1 MQIRGQFSNFFYS
14 TMLPALN
21 AKIWQNFRAKPK
33 MYDKLMHVDSTGRS
47 IEQYAQ
53 MAGVGLPSLI
63 PEGAETPLDT
73 MVQGFSKTYQPLKYG
88 LGIAASQELV
98 EDDKFGVISR
108 RTVALSN
115 SINQSIEIQ
124 AASVYNNGFV
134 NTILDGQPLFS
145 ASHPLVKA
153 GGVQNNLL
161 SVAAD
166 LDPASLELALTDWE
180 LTRSQEGFLQ
190 MQPTPRVV
198 VASANRW
205 NVAEIL
211 KSQQRSDT
219 ANNATNAFKFT
230 EAGGTVE
237 SICWPY
243 LTDPDGWFLAA
254 PPDECEILWLWRKQP
269 YTKSDYVENKET
281 GYVFMR
287 YRADFGPYGYRGV
300 YGTPG
305 A

>member
-1 MQIRGQFSNFFYS
+1 MQIRGQFSDFFFE

-21 AKIWQNFRAKPK
+21 AKIWQNFKAKPK

-53 MAGVGLPSLI
+53 MAGVGLPSQI
-63 PEGAETPLDT
+63 AEGAETPLDT
-73 MVQGFSKTYQPLKYG
+73 MVQGFNKTYKPLKYG

-108 RTVALSN
+108 RTIALSN
-115 SINQSIEIQ
+115 SINQAIEIQ
-124 AASVYNNGFV
+124 AAGVYNNGFTA
-134 NTILDGQPLFS
+134 TILDGQPLFS

-190 MQPTPRVV
+190 MLPTPRVV

-219 ANNATNAFKFT
+219 ANNATNAFKYT
-230 EAGGTVE
+230 EAGGTIE
-237 SICWPY
+237 SLVWPY
-243 LTDPDGWFLAA
+243 LTDPDGWFLVA
-254 PPDECEILWLWRKQP
+254 PPDETEILWLWRKQP

-281 GYVFMR
+281 GFVFMR